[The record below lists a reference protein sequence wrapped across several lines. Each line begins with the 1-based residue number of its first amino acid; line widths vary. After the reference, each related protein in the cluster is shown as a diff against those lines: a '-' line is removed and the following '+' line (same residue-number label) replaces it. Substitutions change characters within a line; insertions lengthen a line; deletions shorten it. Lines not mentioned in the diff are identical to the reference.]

1 LLHLRTFGGLSL
13 DRDGDQPVGIPVRK
27 RHLALLALLASHR
40 DQGMSRDKV
49 IAYLWPESDT
59 AHARNSLKQTLFT
72 LRKLLGAALLS
83 LHDAIL
89 RLDASAIQVDLWEFE
104 SALSRGDHAGM
115 VRAYAGPY
123 LDGFYVKG
131 LAEFERWV
139 ESERRRLAELRA
151 GALRQLGQAADA
163 SLDHVSAVEW
173 WRQLVAMEPFSSSA
187 TVALMRALAAAG
199 DPLAAIEHATR
210 HAALVSAELD
220 LAPDQEVLTV
230 AEQLRRELGQTPP
243 RSTPRAWASPPRVP
257 GYGRR
262 QSDVI
267 PAAAAP
273 PALVP
278 LVATA
283 ATPRA
288 HIVGALLL
296 ALIAIGISALNGRV
310 APSQPAANPAAV
322 LVLPF
327 ETSGGDA
334 ATELAAGIQH
344 LLATSLDGAD
354 DLRSVPLNV
363 QSRRGTR
370 LDPVDPRQAS
380 ALAHKAGA
388 RLYVVGRVVAQGGRL
403 RASAVLYDRANVNVP
418 VGRAEAE
425 AASVFGVVDQLAMQ
439 LIAERYRGA
448 DRRLARTAAM
458 TTGSVVAL
466 KAYLEGD
473 RLLRMG
479 RYPAAA
485 EAVELAV
492 MADNSFALAY
502 YRLSEVAELRG
513 QPDLALRAAEQATRV
528 GDRLSE
534 HDRSLVEA
542 HAAYRS
548 GRLNDAERLYRRI
561 VAEYSEDANA
571 WFGLGEV
578 LFRRNPLH
586 GRSSSAARGAFERAA
601 ALDSLNA
608 RALIYLARIAWVDG
622 ERARADSL
630 VDRVTSIASDSAA
643 LDLSAVLAFSLP
655 DRSGHA
661 EIARSLDPPARR
673 SVAATALQVAVY
685 FDDLA
690 RHERLANALNGDGM
704 ACEVDVLRHRILA
717 QAALARGAL
726 RTALTHLA
734 GVEQCDP
741 AGAIELGALF
751 ASFPF
756 VPRDGKELTA
766 LQRILGRPLSGSRP
780 TRTAGSE
787 QPVRFYGLG
796 LLALRQQDTLL
807 GRRWQR
813 RLAGSSDTTRAGELA
828 ATMAASLRARAMLVE
843 GRKAAALRAIEAAD
857 WERAATP
864 SLAEVSDRYLRA
876 VLLEE
881 LGQEEEAIGVFR
893 SIAERSADELPYLAP
908 AQYRLGRIYER
919 RREPAE
925 AASRYRRF
933 IELWEECD
941 PALQPLVTDA
951 RRRLH
956 LIGGS

>member
-13 DRDGDQPVGIPVRK
+13 DRDGDQPVAIPVRK
-27 RHLALLALLASHR
+27 RHLGLLALLASHR
-40 DQGMSRDKV
+40 DQGVSRDKI

-72 LRKLLGAALLS
+72 LRKLLGAGVLS
-83 LHDAIL
+83 SHDAIL

-104 SALSRGDHAGM
+104 SALRRGEHAGM

-123 LDGFYVKG
+123 LDGFYIKG

-187 TVALMRALAAAG
+187 TVGLMRALAAAG

-220 LAPDQEVLTV
+220 LAPDQEVLAV
-230 AEQLRRELGQTPP
+230 AEQLRRELVQAP
-243 RSTPRAWASPPRVP
+243 RSTLPAWASPPRLP

-267 PAAAAP
+267 PAAAAE
-273 PALVP
+273 PAFVP

-296 ALIAIGISALNGRV
+296 ALIAIGITALNGRL
-310 APSQPAANPAAV
+310 APSQPAANPAAI

-425 AASVFGVVDQLAMQ
+425 AASVFEVVDQLAKQ

-485 EAVELAV
+485 EAFELAV
-492 MADNSFALAY
+492 KADNSFALAY

-542 HAAYRS
+542 HAAYRG

-630 VDRVTSIASDSAA
+630 VDRVAGIASDSAA

-690 RHERLANALNGDGM
+690 RLERLAYALSGAGT
-704 ACEVDVLRHRILA
+704 ACEVAVLRHRILA

-741 AGAIELGALF
+741 AGAIELGALL

-766 LQRILGRPLSGSRP
+766 VQRILGPPLSGSRP
-780 TRTAGSE
+780 TRTAGPE

-796 LLALRQQDTLL
+796 LLALRQEDTLL
-807 GRRWQR
+807 GRSWQQ

-843 GRKAAALRAIEAAD
+843 GRKAAALRAIEGAD

-864 SLAEVSDRYLRA
+864 SLVEVSDRYLRA

-881 LGQEEEAIGVFR
+881 LGQEEEAIGLYR

-908 AQYRLGRIYER
+908 AQYQLGRIYER
-919 RREPAE
+919 RREPGE